1 MVRDLERVQKS
12 SKFPESAPA
21 GEAVFYRTYS
31 RRQSTG
37 RESWQQVGDRILE
50 GLVSLGKLTPSQAAL
65 TAKMQQQL
73 KSLSSGRWLWVGGTQ
88 WLEKPENFSGAYNCT
103 STNVVDWRAFGLMMD
118 LAMMGCGTGAVLE
131 PKYINQLPAIRNRL
145 SVELQGK
152 IGTTPAAIRREQ
164 TEININNNIVTIY
177 VGDSR
182 AGWVKSYQTLL
193 ELSSD
198 ERFTGDVIVRVVLD
212 DIRGEGERLQG
223 FGGVANPV
231 KLPTLYDRCASI
243 LNKALGRQLNSVE
256 CCLLIDEAAVV
267 VVAGNVRRCLPGEAL
282 VHTESGLVPIQKIRI
297 GDRVLTSKGFYP
309 VTNFFDQGTQS
320 LCRIKTQNG
329 YFECTPDHKVAVLS
343 DVYGNY
349 QMVKAKN
356 LTEGDRLIFVP
367 KSIPGTATEL
377 PEFRQADS
385 KAKPITIPAL
395 TTDVAYFLG
404 YLHGDGSVAAD
415 GSRVRFRIAEHQP
428 EIITRLVGVAQS
440 FGLDTYTLRT
450 PEQCKAKAFELQLN
464 SSNLNRYLA
473 QFKKSFT
480 SISIPDCILLG
491 TLDIRKAYLAGLADA
506 DGCHSQGILV
516 ASVHQDFLR
525 QVQAVYASLGITTRQ
540 CSSVGKKELVAVGHD
555 AYESTLAL
563 LSKYSGYFS
572 TTEIDRLKS
581 SEDRRFSK
589 VMVRSNVTDLT
600 PIKVKSV
607 EMDVRTSHTYDI
619 EVSTIHEFVCEGI
632 LVSNSAGMRQGVS
645 EDELFANAKGNL
657 WHQDEHGNW
666 RIDPERDALRMA
678 NHTRVFHRKPSL
690 DECINAVRQQYY
702 SGEGAIQWAG
712 EAIARANA
720 DIVNTLELK
729 KDFLKTYTNS
739 ETAAA
744 DWLLNRVPEMPATE
758 VEHRLSRYALN
769 PCVTSDT
776 WIHTEK
782 GARQVKDLI
791 GVQHGT
797 YVNGEL
803 FSTTSSG
810 FFFTGVKPVVKLTTK
825 EGYSLRLTENHQLL
839 KVTAQTQNSQYTE
852 WVEAG
857 KLQIGD
863 RISIHNHRELLPW
876 DGKGTKD
883 EGWLLGNLVGDG
895 CFSHNPSNYSYQAH
909 LRYWGDSQVEMKEYA
924 LGLIRKS
931 VQSSNKLQ
939 GVYSKQHKYYQVS
952 SAGLA
957 GLARDYGIAIRHKTI
972 TPEIEQA
979 SFDFYCGFLQ
989 GIFDADGSVQ
999 GTQNSGKSVGRV
1011 SLHRAFQEKGVSIRL
1026 AQSNLPLLEAVQR
1039 MLLRLGIA
1047 SSIYQNRRLEGVTM
1061 LPDSNRELAEY
1072 FCKAQHELVIANDNI
1087 VSFQKLIGFAE
1098 PKKAERL
1105 QSWLSGY
1112 KRNINRE
1119 RFSVTISSIESDG
1132 QEAVYDCTV
1141 PGVARFDAN
1150 GLVAHNCGEILGTNF
1165 HCVSGETQL
1174 ITRDSIHKIKDV
1186 VGEQIEIWNGKRWSK
1201 VVPFQ
1206 TNTGQKL
1213 YRVSFADGSYLD
1225 ATEYHRFFVK
1235 DRFGKEYK
1243 EVQTKDL
1250 LNCSKYSIHTE
1261 PFTIDYLDGVAVD
1274 SSYAYTLGVA
1284 VGDGTIDSNGN
1295 AKIRLYQQKAE
1306 LLVAGKKS
1314 PQRSY
1319 SYLPTFVDVTD
1330 LGFSGELLQR
1340 LKNDPDSLNAIA
1352 CWHKKAILAF
1362 IAGLADT
1369 DGSNTDSNGIRIY
1382 VSDYQRA
1389 YRLQLL
1395 LSKCAIRSSVNIMAR
1410 QASTTNLGQ
1419 RAKDLYYLQITDCA
1433 EIPCQRLDTTKGHKP
1448 TNKGKWQIIK
1458 SVEELPGQHDTYCFN
1473 EPEFNKGVF
1482 GNTLTG
1488 NCNLAEIHLNQID
1501 PHNYQEQKDAFTA
1514 GALSVASLL
1523 NHQFI
1528 EERYQS
1534 SRELDPIVGVS
1545 FTGLFDFFVN
1555 AFGTDWLRWWE
1566 AGRPQTKA
1574 GLEFK
1579 QQEEAYLSRWKAI
1592 VNEVVWQYCDEHNF
1606 KRPNRCT
1613 TVQPSGTKS
1622 LLTGASPGWH
1632 PPKAQRF
1639 IRRITFRKNDPVALA
1654 CIDYGYNIVPSQSD
1668 KDENGN
1674 LLNNPFDDRCTE
1686 WLVEIPVAV
1695 PWADFPGADEIEI
1708 SQFSAAAQMD
1718 FYMQVQKHYVAHN
1731 TSATIELREHEIESL
1746 GTRIYEAIRDDE
1758 GYISAALL
1766 ARFDA
1771 HQTFPRLPF
1780 EPITKETYDQLMQEV
1795 KSRRQTDD
1803 FYAALSRYD
1812 SGEMTEA
1819 GPAGCDS
1826 DKCLFAAEE
1835 PK

>member
-12 SKFPESAPA
+12 NKFPESAPA

-31 RRQSTG
+31 RRQSSG

-65 TAKMQQQL
+65 IAKMQQQL

-131 PKYINQLPAIRNRL
+131 PKYINQLPAIRNRI
-145 SVELQGK
+145 SVQLQGK
-152 IGTTPAAIRREQ
+152 IGTTPASSRREK
-164 TEININNNIVTIY
+164 TEVNIDGNNVTIY

-198 ERFTGDVIVRVVLD
+198 ERFTDDVVVQVVLD

-231 KLPTLYDRCASI
+231 KLPELYDRCTSI
-243 LNKALGRQLNSVE
+243 LNKAIGRQLNSVE

-267 VVAGNVRRCLPGEAL
+267 VVAGNVRR
-282 VHTESGLVPIQKIRI
+282 
-297 GDRVLTSKGFYP
+297 
-309 VTNFFDQGTQS
+309 
-320 LCRIKTQNG
+320 
-329 YFECTPDHKVAVLS
+329 
-343 DVYGNY
+343 
-349 QMVKAKN
+349 
-356 LTEGDRLIFVP
+356 
-367 KSIPGTATEL
+367 
-377 PEFRQADS
+377 
-385 KAKPITIPAL
+385 
-395 TTDVAYFLG
+395 
-404 YLHGDGSVAAD
+404 
-415 GSRVRFRIAEHQP
+415 
-428 EIITRLVGVAQS
+428 
-440 FGLDTYTLRT
+440 
-450 PEQCKAKAFELQLN
+450 
-464 SSNLNRYLA
+464 
-473 QFKKSFT
+473 
-480 SISIPDCILLG
+480 
-491 TLDIRKAYLAGLADA
+491 
-506 DGCHSQGILV
+506 
-516 ASVHQDFLR
+516 
-525 QVQAVYASLGITTRQ
+525 
-540 CSSVGKKELVAVGHD
+540 
-555 AYESTLAL
+555 
-563 LSKYSGYFS
+563 
-572 TTEIDRLKS
+572 
-581 SEDRRFSK
+581 
-589 VMVRSNVTDLT
+589 
-600 PIKVKSV
+600 
-607 EMDVRTSHTYDI
+607 
-619 EVSTIHEFVCEGI
+619 
-632 LVSNSAGMRQGVS
+632 SAGMRQGVS

-657 WHQDEHGNW
+657 WHQDENGNW

-678 NHTRVFHRKPSL
+678 NHTRVFHRKPSIE
-690 DECINAVRQQYY
+690 ECINAVRQQYY

-720 DIVNTLELK
+720 DIVNTPELK

-739 ETAAA
+739 EASAA
-744 DWLLNRVPEMPATE
+744 DWLLNRAPQMPATE

-776 WIHTEK
+776 WIHTEI

-803 FSTTSSG
+803 FSTTSQG
-810 FFFTGVKPVVKLTTK
+810 FFFTGVKPVVKLQTK

-839 KVTAQTQNSQYTE
+839 KITAQTQNSQYTE
-852 WVEAG
+852 WVEASE
-857 KLQIGD
+857 LQIGD

-876 DGKGTKD
+876 EGKGTKD

-909 LRYWGDSQVEMKEYA
+909 LRYWGDNQGEMKEYA
-924 LGLIRKS
+924 LGLIKSS
-931 VQSSNKLQ
+931 VQSSDKLQ
-939 GVYSKQHKYYQVS
+939 GTYHKQNKYYQVS

-957 GLARDYGIAIRHKTI
+957 GLARNYGITIRHKTI

-999 GTQNSGKSVGRV
+999 GTQ
-1011 SLHRAFQEKGVSIRL
+1011 EKGVSIRL

-1039 MLLRLGIA
+1039 MLLRLGVA
-1047 SSIYQNRRLEGVTM
+1047 TSIYQNRRLEGVRM

-1072 FCKAQHELVIANDNI
+1072 VCKAQHELVIANDNT
-1087 VSFQKLIGFAE
+1087 VNFQKLIGFQE

-1105 QSWLSGY
+1105 QSLLSGY

-1119 RFSVTISSIESDG
+1119 RFNVTVSSIESDG
-1132 QEAVYDCTV
+1132 QETVYDCTV

-1150 GLVAHNCGEILGTNF
+1150 GLVAHNCGEILGANF
-1165 HCVSGETQL
+1165 HC
-1174 ITRDSIHKIKDV
+1174 
-1186 VGEQIEIWNGKRWSK
+1186 N
-1201 VVPFQ
+1201 
-1206 TNTGQKL
+1206 
-1213 YRVSFADGSYLD
+1213 
-1225 ATEYHRFFVK
+1225 
-1235 DRFGKEYK
+1235 
-1243 EVQTKDL
+1243 
-1250 LNCSKYSIHTE
+1250 
-1261 PFTIDYLDGVAVD
+1261 
-1274 SSYAYTLGVA
+1274 
-1284 VGDGTIDSNGN
+1284 
-1295 AKIRLYQQKAE
+1295 
-1306 LLVAGKKS
+1306 
-1314 PQRSY
+1314 
-1319 SYLPTFVDVTD
+1319 
-1330 LGFSGELLQR
+1330 
-1340 LKNDPDSLNAIA
+1340 
-1352 CWHKKAILAF
+1352 
-1362 IAGLADT
+1362 
-1369 DGSNTDSNGIRIY
+1369 
-1382 VSDYQRA
+1382 
-1389 YRLQLL
+1389 
-1395 LSKCAIRSSVNIMAR
+1395 LS
-1410 QASTTNLGQ
+1410 
-1419 RAKDLYYLQITDCA
+1419 
-1433 EIPCQRLDTTKGHKP
+1433 
-1448 TNKGKWQIIK
+1448 
-1458 SVEELPGQHDTYCFN
+1458 
-1473 EPEFNKGVF
+1473 
-1482 GNTLTG
+1482 
-1488 NCNLAEIHLNQID
+1488 EIHLNQID
-1501 PHNYQEQKDAFTA
+1501 PHNYQEQQDAFTA

-1528 EERYQS
+1528 EQRYQS

-1555 AFGTDWLRWWE
+1555 AFGTQWLRWWE
-1566 AGRPQTKA
+1566 AGRPQTEV

-1579 QQEEAYLSRWKAI
+1579 QQEQAYLSRWKEI
-1592 VNEVVWQYCDEHNF
+1592 VNDVVWHYCDEHSL

-1674 LLNNPFDDRCTE
+1674 LLNNPFDERCTE

-1708 SQFSAAAQMD
+1708 SLFSAASQMD

-1731 TSATIELREHEIESL
+1731 TSATIELRENEIESL
-1746 GTRIYEAIRDDE
+1746 GARIYEAIRDDE

-1780 EPITKETYDQLMQEV
+1780 EPINKETYDQLMQEV

-1826 DKCLFAAEE
+1826 DKCLFAVEE

>member
-1 MVRDLERVQKS
+1 MVRDLERVQQS

-31 RRQSTG
+31 RRMSAG
-37 RESWQQVGDRILE
+37 RESWQQVGDRILD
-50 GLVSLGKLTPSQAAL
+50 GLVSLGKLAPEEAAL
-65 TAKMQQQL
+65 IAKMQQQL

-131 PKYINQLPAIRNRL
+131 PKYINQLPPIRNRL
-145 SVELQGK
+145 NVELIGK
-152 IGTTPAAIRREQ
+152 IGTTPASSRREK
-164 TEININNNIVTIY
+164 TETKIDGNIVTVH

-198 ERFTGDVIVRVVLD
+198 ERFTGDVIVQVVLD

-231 KLPTLYDRCASI
+231 KLPELYDRCASI
-243 LNKALGRQLNSVE
+243 LNKAIGRQLNSVE

-267 VVAGNVRRCLPGEAL
+267 VVAGNVRR
-282 VHTESGLVPIQKIRI
+282 
-297 GDRVLTSKGFYP
+297 
-309 VTNFFDQGTQS
+309 
-320 LCRIKTQNG
+320 
-329 YFECTPDHKVAVLS
+329 
-343 DVYGNY
+343 
-349 QMVKAKN
+349 
-356 LTEGDRLIFVP
+356 
-367 KSIPGTATEL
+367 
-377 PEFRQADS
+377 
-385 KAKPITIPAL
+385 
-395 TTDVAYFLG
+395 
-404 YLHGDGSVAAD
+404 
-415 GSRVRFRIAEHQP
+415 
-428 EIITRLVGVAQS
+428 
-440 FGLDTYTLRT
+440 
-450 PEQCKAKAFELQLN
+450 
-464 SSNLNRYLA
+464 
-473 QFKKSFT
+473 
-480 SISIPDCILLG
+480 
-491 TLDIRKAYLAGLADA
+491 
-506 DGCHSQGILV
+506 
-516 ASVHQDFLR
+516 
-525 QVQAVYASLGITTRQ
+525 
-540 CSSVGKKELVAVGHD
+540 
-555 AYESTLAL
+555 
-563 LSKYSGYFS
+563 
-572 TTEIDRLKS
+572 
-581 SEDRRFSK
+581 
-589 VMVRSNVTDLT
+589 
-600 PIKVKSV
+600 
-607 EMDVRTSHTYDI
+607 
-619 EVSTIHEFVCEGI
+619 
-632 LVSNSAGMRQGVS
+632 SAGMRQGVS
-645 EDELFANAKGNL
+645 DDELFANAKGNL

-678 NHTRVFHRKPSL
+678 NHTRVFHRKPSEE
-690 DECINAVRQQYY
+690 ECINAVRQQYY

-739 ETAAA
+739 EASAAN
-744 DWLLNRVPEMPATE
+744 WLLNRAPHMPATE
-758 VEHRLSRYALN
+758 VTHRLSRYALN
-769 PCVTSDT
+769 PC
-776 WIHTEK
+776 
-782 GARQVKDLI
+782 
-791 GVQHGT
+791 
-797 YVNGEL
+797 
-803 FSTTSSG
+803 
-810 FFFTGVKPVVKLTTK
+810 
-825 EGYSLRLTENHQLL
+825 
-839 KVTAQTQNSQYTE
+839 
-852 WVEAG
+852 
-857 KLQIGD
+857 
-863 RISIHNHRELLPW
+863 
-876 DGKGTKD
+876 
-883 EGWLLGNLVGDG
+883 
-895 CFSHNPSNYSYQAH
+895 
-909 LRYWGDSQVEMKEYA
+909 
-924 LGLIRKS
+924 
-931 VQSSNKLQ
+931 
-939 GVYSKQHKYYQVS
+939 
-952 SAGLA
+952 
-957 GLARDYGIAIRHKTI
+957 
-972 TPEIEQA
+972 
-979 SFDFYCGFLQ
+979 
-989 GIFDADGSVQ
+989 
-999 GTQNSGKSVGRV
+999 
-1011 SLHRAFQEKGVSIRL
+1011 
-1026 AQSNLPLLEAVQR
+1026 
-1039 MLLRLGIA
+1039 
-1047 SSIYQNRRLEGVTM
+1047 
-1061 LPDSNRELAEY
+1061 
-1072 FCKAQHELVIANDNI
+1072 
-1087 VSFQKLIGFAE
+1087 
-1098 PKKAERL
+1098 
-1105 QSWLSGY
+1105 
-1112 KRNINRE
+1112 
-1119 RFSVTISSIESDG
+1119 
-1132 QEAVYDCTV
+1132 
-1141 PGVARFDAN
+1141 
-1150 GLVAHNCGEILGTNF
+1150 GEILGANF

-1186 VGEQIEIWNGKRWSK
+1186 VGEQIEIWNGKHWSK
-1201 VVPFQ
+1201 VIPFQ

-1213 YRVSFADGSYLD
+1213 YRVRFADGSYLD

-1250 LNCSKYSIHTE
+1250 LSYSKYSIHTE
-1261 PFTIDYLDGVAVD
+1261 PFAIDYLDGVAVD
-1274 SSYAYTLGVA
+1274 PVYAYTLGVA

-1295 AKIRLYQQKAE
+1295 VKIRPYQQKAE
-1306 LLVAGKKS
+1306 LLVAGNKS
-1314 PQRSY
+1314 PQRNY
-1319 SYLPTFVDVTD
+1319 SYLPPFVDVTD

-1340 LKNDPDSLNAIA
+1340 LRKDADALNAIA
-1352 CWHKKAILAF
+1352 CWNKKAILAF

-1369 DGSNTDSNGIRIY
+1369 DGSNTDSYSIRIY

-1433 EIPCQRLDTTKGHKP
+1433 EIPCQRLNITKGHKP
-1448 TNKGKWQIIK
+1448 TTKGKWQSIQ

-1488 NCNLAEIHLNQID
+1488 NCNLSEIHLNQID
-1501 PHNYQEQKDAFTA
+1501 PHNHQEQEDAFTA

-1523 NHQFI
+1523 NHRFI
-1528 EERYQS
+1528 EARYQN

-1566 AGRPQTKA
+1566 AGRPQTEA
-1574 GLEFK
+1574 GLKFK
-1579 QQEEAYLSRWKAI
+1579 QQEEEYLSRWKAI
-1592 VNEVVWQYCDEHNF
+1592 VNDVVWHYCDAHNL

-1674 LLNNPFDDRCTE
+1674 LLNNPFDERCTE

-1695 PWADFPGADEIEI
+1695 PWADLAGADEIEI
-1708 SQFSAAAQMD
+1708 SLFSAQAQMD

-1731 TSATIELREHEIESL
+1731 TSATIELRENEIESL

-1780 EPITKETYDQLMQEV
+1780 EPINKQTYDQLMQEV

-1812 SGEMTEA
+1812 MGEMNEA

-1826 DKCLFAAEE
+1826 DKCLFAAED

>member
-1 MVRDLERVQKS
+1 MTYSLSLSLKHQTFPMVRDLERVQKN

-31 RRQSTG
+31 RRMAAG
-37 RESWQQVGDRILE
+37 RESWQQVGDRILQ
-50 GLVSLGKLTPSQAAL
+50 GLVSLGKLTPEDAASI
-65 TAKMQQQL
+65 AKMQQQL
-73 KSLSSGRWLWVGGTQ
+73 KSLSSGRWLWVGGTK

-131 PKYINQLPAIRNRL
+131 PKYINQLPPIRNRL
-145 SVELQGK
+145 IVELQGK
-152 IGTTPAAIRREQ
+152 IGTTPAQSRREK
-164 TEININNNIVTIY
+164 TEINIDGNTVTIH

-198 ERFTGDVIVRVVLD
+198 ERFTSDVQVQVVLN

-231 KLPTLYDRCASI
+231 KLPELYARCASI
-243 LNKALGRQLNSVE
+243 LNKAIGRQLNSVE

-267 VVAGNVRRCLPGEAL
+267 VVAGNVRR
-282 VHTESGLVPIQKIRI
+282 
-297 GDRVLTSKGFYP
+297 
-309 VTNFFDQGTQS
+309 
-320 LCRIKTQNG
+320 
-329 YFECTPDHKVAVLS
+329 
-343 DVYGNY
+343 
-349 QMVKAKN
+349 
-356 LTEGDRLIFVP
+356 
-367 KSIPGTATEL
+367 
-377 PEFRQADS
+377 
-385 KAKPITIPAL
+385 
-395 TTDVAYFLG
+395 
-404 YLHGDGSVAAD
+404 
-415 GSRVRFRIAEHQP
+415 
-428 EIITRLVGVAQS
+428 
-440 FGLDTYTLRT
+440 
-450 PEQCKAKAFELQLN
+450 
-464 SSNLNRYLA
+464 
-473 QFKKSFT
+473 
-480 SISIPDCILLG
+480 
-491 TLDIRKAYLAGLADA
+491 
-506 DGCHSQGILV
+506 
-516 ASVHQDFLR
+516 
-525 QVQAVYASLGITTRQ
+525 
-540 CSSVGKKELVAVGHD
+540 
-555 AYESTLAL
+555 
-563 LSKYSGYFS
+563 
-572 TTEIDRLKS
+572 
-581 SEDRRFSK
+581 
-589 VMVRSNVTDLT
+589 
-600 PIKVKSV
+600 
-607 EMDVRTSHTYDI
+607 
-619 EVSTIHEFVCEGI
+619 
-632 LVSNSAGMRQGVS
+632 SAGMRQGVS

-657 WHQDEHGNW
+657 WHQDEDGNW

-678 NHTRVFHRKPSL
+678 NHTRVFHRKPTL

-739 ETAAA
+739 EAAAA
-744 DWLLNRVPEMPATE
+744 DWLLNRVPQMPATE

-769 PCVTSDT
+769 PC
-776 WIHTEK
+776 
-782 GARQVKDLI
+782 
-791 GVQHGT
+791 
-797 YVNGEL
+797 
-803 FSTTSSG
+803 
-810 FFFTGVKPVVKLTTK
+810 
-825 EGYSLRLTENHQLL
+825 
-839 KVTAQTQNSQYTE
+839 
-852 WVEAG
+852 
-857 KLQIGD
+857 
-863 RISIHNHRELLPW
+863 
-876 DGKGTKD
+876 
-883 EGWLLGNLVGDG
+883 
-895 CFSHNPSNYSYQAH
+895 
-909 LRYWGDSQVEMKEYA
+909 
-924 LGLIRKS
+924 
-931 VQSSNKLQ
+931 
-939 GVYSKQHKYYQVS
+939 
-952 SAGLA
+952 
-957 GLARDYGIAIRHKTI
+957 
-972 TPEIEQA
+972 
-979 SFDFYCGFLQ
+979 
-989 GIFDADGSVQ
+989 
-999 GTQNSGKSVGRV
+999 
-1011 SLHRAFQEKGVSIRL
+1011 
-1026 AQSNLPLLEAVQR
+1026 
-1039 MLLRLGIA
+1039 
-1047 SSIYQNRRLEGVTM
+1047 
-1061 LPDSNRELAEY
+1061 
-1072 FCKAQHELVIANDNI
+1072 
-1087 VSFQKLIGFAE
+1087 
-1098 PKKAERL
+1098 
-1105 QSWLSGY
+1105 
-1112 KRNINRE
+1112 
-1119 RFSVTISSIESDG
+1119 
-1132 QEAVYDCTV
+1132 
-1141 PGVARFDAN
+1141 
-1150 GLVAHNCGEILGTNF
+1150 GEILGANF

-1174 ITRDSIHKIKDV
+1174 ITRNSIHKIKDV
-1186 VGEQIEIWNGKRWSK
+1186 VGEQVEIWNGKHWSK

-1206 TNTGQKL
+1206 TNTEQKL
-1213 YRVSFADGSYLD
+1213 YRVRFADGSYLD

-1235 DRFGKEYK
+1235 DRFGKEYQ

-1250 LNCSKYSIHTE
+1250 LGYSKYSIHTE
-1261 PFTIDYLDGVAVD
+1261 PFAIDYQDGVAVD
-1274 SSYAYTLGVA
+1274 LSYAYTLGVA
-1284 VGDGTIDSNGN
+1284 VGDETIDSKGN
-1295 AKIRLYQQKAE
+1295 AKIRLYQKKAE
-1306 LLVAGKKS
+1306 LVVSGKKS
-1314 PQRSY
+1314 PERNY
-1319 SYLPTFVDVTD
+1319 SYLPPCVDVTD

-1340 LKNDPDSLNAIA
+1340 LKNDADSLNAIA
-1352 CWHKKAILAF
+1352 SWNKQAILAF

-1369 DGSNTDSNGIRIY
+1369 DGSNTDSYGIRIY
-1382 VSDYQRA
+1382 ISDYQRA

-1395 LSKCAIRSSVNIMAR
+1395 LSKCAIKSSVNIMAR

-1419 RAKDLYYLQITDCA
+1419 TKDLYYLQITDCA

-1448 TNKGKWQIIK
+1448 NTKGKWQSIQ
-1458 SVEELPGQHDTYCFN
+1458 SVEELPGQHNTYCFN

-1488 NCNLAEIHLNQID
+1488 NCNLSEIHLNQIN
-1501 PHNYQEQKDAFTA
+1501 PHNYQEQEEAFTA

-1523 NHQFI
+1523 NHHFL
-1528 EERYQS
+1528 ETRYQQ

-1555 AFGTDWLRWWE
+1555 AFGTQWLRWWE
-1566 AGRPQTKA
+1566 AGRPQTEA

-1579 QQEEAYLSRWKAI
+1579 QQEQEYLRRWKAI
-1592 VNEVVWQYCDEHNF
+1592 VNQAVWRYCDAHNL

-1708 SQFSAAAQMD
+1708 SLFSAAAQMD

-1731 TSATIELREHEIESL
+1731 TSATIELRENEIESL

-1780 EPITKETYDQLMQEV
+1780 EPITKETYNQLMQEV

>member
-118 LAMMGCGTGAVLE
+118 LAMMGCGTGAVIE
-131 PKYINQLPAIRNRL
+131 PKYINQLPAIRNRII
-145 SVELQGK
+145 VELQGK
-152 IGTTPAAIRREQ
+152 IGTTPAAMRREQ

-198 ERFTGDVIVRVVLD
+198 ERFTSDVIVQVVLD

-231 KLPTLYDRCASI
+231 KLSTLYDRCASI

-329 YFECTPDHKVAVLS
+329 YFECTPDHKVAVLT

-367 KSIPGTATEL
+367 QSIPGTATEL
-377 PEFRQADS
+377 PEFRS
-385 KAKPITIPAL
+385 KSSQAKPITIPAL

-428 EIITRLVGVAQS
+428 EICDRLVSVAQS

-506 DGCHSQGILV
+506 DGCHSQGVLV

-540 CSSVGKKELVAVGHD
+540 CSSVRKRNNKWEGELVTVGHD
-555 AYESTLAL
+555 AYESTVTL
-563 LSKYSGYFS
+563 LSKYSAYFS
-572 TTEIDRLKS
+572 TTQRNKPGSFKEHGFPKLMARPLVS
-581 SEDRRFSK
+581 SYKYGWGNQQEQIIAPTLRK
-589 VMVRSNVTDLT
+589 LLPNVTDLT

-619 EVSTIHEFVCEGI
+619 EVATIHEFVCEGI

-657 WHQDEHGNW
+657 WHQDENGNW

-739 ETAAA
+739 EAAAA
-744 DWLLNRVPEMPATE
+744 DWLLSHVPEMPAKE

-769 PCVTSDT
+769 PC
-776 WIHTEK
+776 
-782 GARQVKDLI
+782 
-791 GVQHGT
+791 
-797 YVNGEL
+797 
-803 FSTTSSG
+803 
-810 FFFTGVKPVVKLTTK
+810 
-825 EGYSLRLTENHQLL
+825 
-839 KVTAQTQNSQYTE
+839 
-852 WVEAG
+852 
-857 KLQIGD
+857 
-863 RISIHNHRELLPW
+863 
-876 DGKGTKD
+876 
-883 EGWLLGNLVGDG
+883 
-895 CFSHNPSNYSYQAH
+895 
-909 LRYWGDSQVEMKEYA
+909 
-924 LGLIRKS
+924 
-931 VQSSNKLQ
+931 
-939 GVYSKQHKYYQVS
+939 
-952 SAGLA
+952 
-957 GLARDYGIAIRHKTI
+957 
-972 TPEIEQA
+972 
-979 SFDFYCGFLQ
+979 
-989 GIFDADGSVQ
+989 
-999 GTQNSGKSVGRV
+999 
-1011 SLHRAFQEKGVSIRL
+1011 
-1026 AQSNLPLLEAVQR
+1026 
-1039 MLLRLGIA
+1039 
-1047 SSIYQNRRLEGVTM
+1047 
-1061 LPDSNRELAEY
+1061 
-1072 FCKAQHELVIANDNI
+1072 
-1087 VSFQKLIGFAE
+1087 
-1098 PKKAERL
+1098 
-1105 QSWLSGY
+1105 
-1112 KRNINRE
+1112 
-1119 RFSVTISSIESDG
+1119 
-1132 QEAVYDCTV
+1132 
-1141 PGVARFDAN
+1141 
-1150 GLVAHNCGEILGTNF
+1150 GEILGTNF
-1165 HCVSGETQL
+1165 HCVSGDTQL

-1213 YRVSFADGSYLD
+1213 YRVRFADGSYLD

-1250 LNCSKYSIHTE
+1250 LSYSKYSIHTE

-1274 SSYAYTLGVA
+1274 SAYAYTLGVA
-1284 VGDGTIDSNGN
+1284 VGDGTIDSNGK
-1295 AKIRLYQQKAE
+1295 AKIRLYQKKME

-1314 PQRSY
+1314 PERNY

-1352 CWHKKAILAF
+1352 SWHKKAILAF

-1389 YRLQLL
+1389 NRLQLL

-1419 RAKDLYYLQITDCA
+1419 TKDLYYLQITDCA

-1448 TNKGKWQIIK
+1448 TTKGKWQSIQ
-1458 SVEELPGQHDTYCFN
+1458 SVEELPGHHDTYCFN

-1488 NCNLAEIHLNQID
+1488 NCNLAEIHLNQIN

-1566 AGRPQTKA
+1566 AGRPQTEA

-1592 VNEVVWQYCDEHNF
+1592 VNEGVWHYCDEHNL

-1668 KDENGN
+1668 KDEKGN

-1835 PK
+1835 SK